1 MKTSEK
7 VVGVIVALVFVG
19 CLIFETSMV
28 MAVAH
33 VEPFSACTTCGTGG
47 GGGF

>member
-7 VVGVIVALVFVG
+7 IVGVLVALVFVG

-33 VEPFSACTTCGTGG
+33 VEPFSACTTCDSG